1 MDYLHLI
8 QNIPKLWRDTIE
20 ENREKNVLHRY
31 NVQINC
37 YVFKLLRKKKGCRD
51 IYDTLIS
58 ANDVSVPN
66 YWTTEIGDVSNDEW
80 KRFSKNLIY
89 IQEIK
94 LRDFQYKINNR
105 ILVTNTFLYK
115 IKKKDSNRCSYC
127 NQEPETITH
136 LLFHCKNVL
145 DFWNTLKTWLQRT
158 TNITLQIDLKKIIF
172 SYPAQPL
179 VSYIITAA
187 KYFIYKS
194 KFFTK
199 NLSIKSFE
207 KTF

>member
-1 MDYLHLI
+1 MRPPPTLQERYNIHGTYLDYLHLI
-8 QNIPKLWRDTIE
+8 QNIPRLWRDTIE
-20 ENREKNVLHRY
+20 ENREKNVLYRY

-105 ILVTNTFLYK
+105 ILLTNTFLYK
-115 IKKKDSNRCSYC
+115 IKKKDSNRCSYCNQEPETITSYC

-145 DFWNTLKTWLQRT
+145 DFWNTLKHGYKEQ
-158 TNITLQIDLKKIIF
+158 QILP
-172 SYPAQPL
+172 YR
-179 VSYIITAA
+179 
-187 KYFIYKS
+187 
-194 KFFTK
+194 
-199 NLSIKSFE
+199 SI
-207 KTF
+207 